1 MAAVTVRDIDTVAI
15 VGAGA
20 MGGLYAWHFAR
31 SGFPVTLVARGERA
45 RRLADHGVLVNGERV
60 VAAVF
65 DADQRSDREAAEPVD
80 LVLVAVK
87 HHELAAA
94 LDDVAPLVG
103 PHTLFLSVLNGLDS
117 EAVIAGRFGPG
128 AALLCV
134 ALAMDA
140 ERVGNEVS
148 FRRPGRLAFGEA
160 DNTVVSDRVRSVQ
173 GALDR
178 AGLAWETPADMR
190 RTMWWKFMVNV
201 GINQASAV
209 LRAPYGAFQPEGDA
223 RSLMTALV
231 SEVVM
236 LSRAEGVGLDD
247 GDVRRW
253 YAVLAGQPPAART
266 SMHQDVEA
274 GRRTEVDIFAGRV
287 VALGE
292 RHGIATPYNQAM
304 LWILRRAVLR

>member
-1 MAAVTVRDIDTVAI
+1 MAAVTVRDIERVAI

-20 MGGLYAWHFAR
+20 MGGLYAWHFAYA
-31 SGFPVTLVARGERA
+31 GLPVILVARGDRA
-45 RRLADHGVLVNGERV
+45 RRLADQGVVVNGERV
-60 VAAVF
+60 VASVH
-65 DADQRSDREAAEPVD
+65 DAAEAPGAAEPEPVD

-94 LDDVAPLVG
+94 LDDVARLVG
-103 PHTLFLSVLNGLDS
+103 PRTLFLSVLNGLDS
-117 EAVIAGRFGPG
+117 EEVITARFG
-128 AALLCV
+128 AEHVLMCV

-140 ERVGNEVS
+140 MRVGNEVS
-148 FRRPGRLAFGEA
+148 FGQAGRLAFGEA

-173 GALDR
+173 SALDR
-178 AGLAWETPADMR
+178 ARLAWETPPDMR

-209 LRAPYGAFQPEGDA
+209 LRAPYGAFQPDGDA
-223 RSLMTALV
+223 RSLMVALV
-231 SEVVM
+231 EEVVAV
-236 LSRAEGVGLDD
+236 SRAEGVGLDE
-247 GDVRRW
+247 GDVQRW
-253 YAVLAGQPPAART
+253 YAVLAGQPAAAKT

-287 VALGE
+287 VALGA

-304 LWILRRAVLR
+304 LWILRGAVGA

>member
-1 MAAVTVRDIDTVAI
+1 MATVTDRDIESVAI

-31 SGFPVTLVARGERA
+31 AGFPVTLVARGERA
-45 RRLADHGVLVNGERV
+45 RRLAAQGVLVNGEPL
-60 VAAVF
+60 VASVF
-65 DADQRSDREAAEPVD
+65 DAEAVGGGGAEPVD

-87 HHELAAA
+87 HHELVTA

-117 EAVIAGRFGPG
+117 EKAIAVRFG
-128 AALLCV
+128 AEHVLLCV

-140 ERVGNEVS
+140 MRVGHEVT
-148 FRRPGRLAFGEA
+148 FRQAGRLAFGDE
-160 DNTVVSDRVRSVQ
+160 DNTVVSDRVLSVQ
-173 GALDR
+173 RVLDR
-178 AGLAWETPADMR
+178 AGLVWETPADMR

-209 LRAPYGAFQPEGDA
+209 LLEPYGAFQPEGDA
-223 RSLMTALV
+223 RSLMMALV
-231 SEVVM
+231 DEVVAV
-236 LSRAEGVGLDD
+236 SRPEGVGLDD
-247 GDVRRW
+247 GDVQRW
-253 YAVLAGQPPAART
+253 YAVLAGQPAAAKT

-292 RHGIATPYNQAM
+292 QHGIPTPYNRAM
-304 LWILRRAVLR
+304 LWILRRAVGG